1 MKDLTP
7 IDEHDVLLQQK
18 EARRKAGL
26 DTTPEYKRHQEQ
38 LALRQQLAQDYQDT
52 FTAGEGVQDQAAL
65 RDLMGLGHSW
75 GVNERLSLTTEDRME
90 RKRQRYEKCCPIAN
104 EILEEARASLAV
116 RFRFLDR
123 ALCRM
128 PLVPSF
134 DIFGMCSDGIKMYY
148 DPEYVVD
155 RFKLS
160 PNEVVRDVIHCLFHC
175 IFRHPF
181 MLYSVMREP
190 WDVACDIAIES
201 MLIDL
206 VGETFPSNYDG
217 RCSRALKII
226 RAQVGGV
233 ITAER
238 LYHFFS
244 NEGNRADLRSLAP
257 MFRHDSHGL
266 WYADDYTGEG
276 KGAASVARRQTEEH
290 EGGELNTT
298 QGMTPEQMRDMINS
312 MQGNNAGDNDS
323 QQQQQFS
330 DNEYEE
336 EVKHPEKNEE
346 LEASSGDEMTEEDLA
361 ASWEELAEQMQ
372 IEIEATIAE
381 RGDEAGNLIAQL
393 KAVNREKQNY
403 EAFLKRFAV
412 LRERMMVNDDEFDY
426 IYYTFGMERYGNMP
440 LIEPLEYKDAR
451 GIHDFVIAIDTS
463 ESCSGEMVQAF
474 VRKTYNILCQS
485 ESFHSRVNIHI
496 IQCDAKIQSDKKI
509 ESLDDLDLYLKDM
522 ELRGFGG
529 TDFRPVF
536 EYVNLLC
543 EKGEFTDL
551 RGMVY
556 FTDGQGLFPRK
567 QPKYDTVFVFLDD
580 GYSDPEVPPW
590 ALKLILDEREL
601 EVSEAKAANMHIK
614 RKPVERSLVSYLQ

>member
-1 MKDLTP
+1 
-7 IDEHDVLLQQK
+7 
-18 EARRKAGL
+18 
-26 DTTPEYKRHQEQ
+26 
-38 LALRQQLAQDYQDT
+38 
-52 FTAGEGVQDQAAL
+52 
-65 RDLMGLGHSW
+65 
-75 GVNERLSLTTEDRME
+75 
-90 RKRQRYEKCCPIAN
+90 
-104 EILEEARASLAV
+104 
-116 RFRFLDR
+116 
-123 ALCRM
+123 
-128 PLVPSF
+128 
-134 DIFGMCSDGIKMYY
+134 
-148 DPEYVVD
+148 
-155 RFKLS
+155 
-160 PNEVVRDVIHCLFHC
+160 
-175 IFRHPF
+175 
-181 MLYSVMREP
+181 
-190 WDVACDIAIES
+190 
-201 MLIDL
+201 
-206 VGETFPSNYDG
+206 
-217 RCSRALKII
+217 
-226 RAQVGGV
+226 
-233 ITAER
+233 
-238 LYHFFS
+238 
-244 NEGNRADLRSLAP
+244 
-257 MFRHDSHGL
+257 
-266 WYADDYTGEG
+266 
-276 KGAASVARRQTEEH
+276 
-290 EGGELNTT
+290 
-298 QGMTPEQMRDMINS
+298 
-312 MQGNNAGDNDS
+312 
-323 QQQQQFS
+323 
-330 DNEYEE
+330 
-336 EVKHPEKNEE
+336 
-346 LEASSGDEMTEEDLA
+346 
-361 ASWEELAEQMQ
+361 MQ
-372 IEIEATIAE
+372 IEIEATVAE
-381 RGDEAGNLIAQL
+381 RGDEAGNLITQL

-412 LRERMMVNDDEFDY
+412 LRERMMVNGDEFDY

-440 LIEPLEYKDAR
+440 LIEPLEYKDAK

-474 VRKTYNILCQS
+474 VRKTYNILCQT